1 MKHAL
6 PIPVSI
12 LPSCLPHA
20 QDEFIFRVESTGAL
34 TAESIVRHAIEI
46 VVEKINALSVAVREI
61 QSREG

>member
-1 MKHAL
+1 M
-6 PIPVSI
+6 
-12 LPSCLPHA
+12 
-20 QDEFIFRVESTGAL
+20 